1 MVTQSTGPSTLI
13 VITPALSTPCTDTK
27 QARDGD
33 GAFDH
38 HAKRVQLAEHVP
50 VVRSTRSYVHVD
62 WWSAASRTHSYML
75 LGQ

>member
-1 MVTQSTGPSTLI
+1 MVTQTTGSSTLMAN
-13 VITPALSTPCTDTK
+13 TPALSSPSTDTK
-27 QARDGD
+27 RARDGD

-50 VVRSTRSYVHVD
+50 VVRSTRSYVHVYYRP
-62 WWSAASRTHSYML
+62 AASCTHRYML